1 MNSSGGYDT
10 VAIGTN
16 ALYSNSSGN
25 QNVAVGYQ
33 ALLANTTA
41 SNNTAVGNSALS
53 ANTTGTENVAVGQVA
68 LDANTTGSNNT
79 SIGRHSLS
87 SNTTASN
94 NTAVGRNALG
104 DNTTGASNTAIGQS
118 AGGATTTGS
127 ENVYIG
133 FQAGT
138 HNTSHQTGSGCVILG
153 PYCDTDAA
161 NTAQAVVIGYDV
173 TGTASTTT
181 IGSGSSDIR
190 TNHGS
195 TAWATVSD
203 ERVKKDITDATAGLS
218 FINDLKP
225 RTFKYKNKGDLP
237 ETFKGYEKDSTEV
250 FKFSTT
256 EHGFI
261 AQEVKTA
268 IDNHSEIKDGFKMWS
283 ERESGQQELAEAAL
297 IPILVK
303 ALQEAD
309 DKIDALITRIEAL
322 ES

>member
-1 MNSSGGYDT
+1 LQLTTTG
-10 VAIGTN
+10 IGNTSVG
-16 ALYSNSSGN
+16 SNSLVNATTG
-25 QNVAVGYQ
+25 QYNVAM
-33 ALLANTTA
+33 
-41 SNNTAVGNSALS
+41 
-53 ANTTGTENVAVGQVA
+53 
-68 LDANTTGSNNT
+68 
-79 SIGRHSLS
+79 
-87 SNTTASN
+87 
-94 NTAVGRNALG
+94 
-104 DNTTGASNTAIGQS
+104 GQS

-138 HNTSHQTGSGCVILG
+138 HNTSHQTGGGCVILG
-153 PYCDTDAA
+153 PYCDTDATD
-161 NTAQAVVIGYDV
+161 TAQAIVLGYDV

-181 IGSGSSDIR
+181 LGSGSSDIR

-218 FINDLKP
+218 FINDLRP

-309 DKIDALITRIEAL
+309 DKIDALTTRIEAL

>member
-1 MNSSGGYDT
+1 MGLSSLDANTTGSNN
-10 VAIGTN
+10 VAIGYNSLGANTTAN
-16 ALYSNSSGN
+16 SNT
-25 QNVAVGYQ
+25 AVGYSSLSVNTTGT
-33 ALLANTTA
+33 ANVSFGFGSLNANTTA
-41 SNNTAVGNSALS
+41 SNNTAVGYAAL
-53 ANTTGTENVAVGQVA
+53 
-68 LDANTTGSNNT
+68 
-79 SIGRHSLS
+79 LS
-87 SNTTASN
+87 
-94 NTAVGRNALG
+94 
-104 DNTTGASNTAIGQS
+104 NTTGASNVAIGKSALANNTTGANNVAMGQS
-118 AGGATTTGS
+118 AGGALTTGN
-127 ENVYIG
+127 ENVFVG
-133 FQAGT
+133 FEAGT
-138 HNTSHQTGSGCVILG
+138 HATSLQTGVGNVLLGNQTDTDASNTSHAI
-153 PYCDTDAA
+153 
-161 NTAQAVVIGYDV
+161 VIGYDV

-181 IGSGSSDIR
+181 LGSGSSDIR

-303 ALQEAD
+303 AVQELSTTVDELKAEIQTL
-309 DKIDALITRIEAL
+309 KGE
-322 ES
+322 